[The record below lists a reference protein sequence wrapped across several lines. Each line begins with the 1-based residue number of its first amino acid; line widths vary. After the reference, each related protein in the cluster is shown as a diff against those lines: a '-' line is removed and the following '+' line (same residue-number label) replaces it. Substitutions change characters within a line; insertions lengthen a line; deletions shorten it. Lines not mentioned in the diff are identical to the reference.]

1 MHKVKFW
8 MAGACLA
15 ALGACSDPAADS
27 STTATR
33 DPVKPVATQQV
44 APPEAPLVA
53 QVAPAPASITPAGQ
67 AIDAVAFATAPEDK
81 AAQAQRLIRAQV
93 LLDRAHFSPGV
104 IDGKAGGNLHQALLS
119 YQSAKG
125 MSASGDLDEATWNA
139 LTADAAPV
147 MTDYVITEADVQTPF
162 LPQVPKDFEAQS
174 KLDHLGFTSIT
185 EMLAE
190 RFHMDEALLKSLNP
204 QANFMAAGSS
214 ILVVAP
220 RTTGLSSKVAR
231 IEIDKG
237 ERVLRAYD
245 AQDHVIAAYPATVGS
260 SERPAPA
267 GDWAVNTVAPNPTYT
282 YDPSRLTFGDKDK
295 GKLTI
300 PSGPN
305 NPVGVAWIDL
315 TKDTY
320 GIHGG
325 PDPNH
330 IGKTDSHGC
339 VRLTNWDV
347 AELSKAVVKGA
358 KVAFVG
364 VERASTS

>member
-1 MHKVKFW
+1 MTTL
-8 MAGACLA
+8 ARISTLGLCLA
-15 ALGACSDPAADS
+15 ALAACSDPAPPAEHAAVEA
-27 STTATR
+27 TAPQTVQTEAAVEAKVVVVSPSL
-33 DPVKPVATQQV
+33 DPAGLAIDAAVF
-44 APPEAPLVA
+44 
-53 QVAPAPASITPAGQ
+53 APAPADPA
-67 AIDAVAFATAPEDK
+67 DK
-81 AAQAQRLIRAQV
+81 SRQLIRAQV

-104 IDGKAGGNLHQALLS
+104 IDGKAGGNLRQAVRAFQTARSLTVT
-119 YQSAKG
+119 G
-125 MSASGDLDEATWNA
+125 ELDQATWDA
-139 LTADAAPV
+139 LATNDNGPV
-147 MTDYVITEADVQTPF
+147 MTDYVITEEDAKGPY
-162 LPQVPKDFEAQS
+162 LAAVPKEFEAQA
-174 KLDHLGFTSIT
+174 KLEHLSYTSPS

-204 QANFMAAGSS
+204 GADFAAVGTR
-214 ILVVAP
+214 ILVAAP
-220 RTTGLSSKVAR
+220 RSQGLAMKVQR
-231 IEIDKG
+231 IEVDKT

-245 AQDHVIAAYPATVGS
+245 AADNLVAVYPATVGS

-282 YDPSRLTFGDKDK
+282 YDPKRLTFGDTTK

-347 AELSKAVVKGA
+347 AELSKAVAKGA

-364 VERASTS
+364 VEGAPKA